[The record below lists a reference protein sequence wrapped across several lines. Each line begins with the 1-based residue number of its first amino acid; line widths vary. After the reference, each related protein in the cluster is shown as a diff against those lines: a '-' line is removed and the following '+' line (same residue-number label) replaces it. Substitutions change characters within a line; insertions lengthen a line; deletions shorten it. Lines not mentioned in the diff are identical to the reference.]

1 MVKVLKFNQLL
12 GLAFCIVLCSAAVAQ
27 LSQPSV
33 QLTTTPPIAQIIPL
47 EAAASSYLGSGQ
59 LQIPTTI
66 VLQANEAL
74 EKPLTQTHF
83 HVQLLTPPPTPWFT
97 TDFPIVEGTELLDIE
112 ANSESGRFQFQQMFP
127 IRGSYQLKV
136 AMTPIVAGAFKPINQ
151 LSTLTVR
158 ENPLKLIY
166 FPILLLI
173 LVAIGL
179 IGGWTIGGRQSLQP
193 GEIAPQKVRLL
204 LSGLVIVAIG
214 TLLYF
219 NITAELVDA
228 QGHHHDYGDVAVDN
242 SGMIQSQGLTLA
254 LAGEDQTSVGQLA
267 SFQATLMDDKTKK
280 PVEAVFSIES
290 VQLEDNWVAFAYQGR
305 SDSQGLLTWN
315 EQFFDASPH
324 KISLNV
330 SPIPAGNRQFKPFRV
345 TRDIDVEGVEPP
357 IGIRL
362 IGLAYF
368 TAVVVVGLVLGLLL
382 QRRRSLRV

>member
-12 GLAFCIVLCSAAVAQ
+12 GLAFGIMLCSAAVAQ

-74 EKPLTQTHF
+74 GNPLSQAHF

-127 IRGSYQLKV
+127 IRGDYQLKV
-136 AMTPIVAGAFKPINQ
+136 AITPIVPGAFKPIDQ

-228 QGHHHDYGDVAVDN
+228 QGHHHDHGEVAVDN

-290 VQLEDNWVAFAYQGR
+290 TQLEDNWVAFAYQGR

-324 KISLNV
+324 EISLKV
-330 SPIPAGNRQFKPFRV
+330 SPILAGNRQFKPFQV

-357 IGIRL
+357 ITLRL

-368 TAVVVVGLVLGLLL
+368 TAAVIAGLVLGLLL
-382 QRRRSLRV
+382 QHRRSQRA

>member
-1 MVKVLKFNQLL
+1 
-12 GLAFCIVLCSAAVAQ
+12 
-27 LSQPSV
+27 
-33 QLTTTPPIAQIIPL
+33 
-47 EAAASSYLGSGQ
+47 
-59 LQIPTTI
+59 
-66 VLQANEAL
+66 
-74 EKPLTQTHF
+74 
-83 HVQLLTPPPTPWFT
+83 
-97 TDFPIVEGTELLDIE
+97 
-112 ANSESGRFQFQQMFP
+112 
-127 IRGSYQLKV
+127 
-136 AMTPIVAGAFKPINQ
+136 
-151 LSTLTVR
+151 
-158 ENPLKLIY
+158 
-166 FPILLLI
+166 
-173 LVAIGL
+173 
-179 IGGWTIGGRQSLQP
+179 
-193 GEIAPQKVRLL
+193 LL

-228 QGHHHDYGDVAVDN
+228 QGHHHDHGDVAVDN

-280 PVEAVFSIES
+280 PVEAVFFIES
-290 VQLEDNWVAFAYQGR
+290 TQLEDNWVAFAYQGR
-305 SDSQGLLTWN
+305 SDSQGSLTWN

-330 SPIPAGNRQFKPFRV
+330 SPITTGNRQFKPFQV
-345 TRDIDVEGVEPP
+345 TRNIDVEGVEPP